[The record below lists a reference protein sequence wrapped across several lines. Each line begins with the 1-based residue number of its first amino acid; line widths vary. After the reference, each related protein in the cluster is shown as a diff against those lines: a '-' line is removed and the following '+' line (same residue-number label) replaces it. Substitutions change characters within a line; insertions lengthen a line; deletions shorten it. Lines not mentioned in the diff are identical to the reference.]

1 MPNGIL
7 QCISICKV
15 DVQLTEDMSS
25 GEEGFYPL
33 VRNNHVFRRPKLER
47 LKRNDDV
54 SDSSDANTDNYS
66 TCSDAWEKWDATNE
80 RRVREIT
87 LHFFYQPRTLTLL
100 GFLTLMIIY
109 FAFVNNPD
117 ADLGTSVWRGFL
129 AIMFVF
135 LAVGLLVFPNG
146 PFIRPH
152 PAIWRLI
159 FGVSTLYL
167 FVMVFVLFQK
177 RSDVLEVIY
186 TFDPDLR
193 GFDIDWSE
201 FTPDCS
207 FKFANI
213 WTRIDYFI
221 PAHFFGWMYKALIIR
236 NWGIVFACSVTW
248 ECTEMFFAH
257 ILPNFVECWWDII
270 LLDLLICNGL
280 GMACGMYLV
289 RKLEV
294 RAYHWESIKDIRGT
308 RGKISRAVLQFTPEN
323 WTHERWMDPSSG
335 LMRLIAVF
343 VLIFSIQMTDL
354 NAFLLKRVLGLPV
367 SHPLNT
373 IRIAVIAIIGAP
385 SMRQYYTFVTDRTC
399 KRLGTQAWIFYA
411 IMIVELLVSIKYG
424 AQVMPR
430 PAIPIII
437 CWFIFQLLLGSAVLI
452 GIVAYRLRKHH
463 NELKERLQK
472 FAKKKHRRKRSL
484 HVHMSADTSYVH

>member
-1 MPNGIL
+1 
-7 QCISICKV
+7 
-15 DVQLTEDMSS
+15 MSS
-25 GEEGFYPL
+25 GDEATFYP
-33 VRNNHVFRRPKLER
+33 RHGCQNHVLRRKKIERFR
-47 LKRNDDV
+47 RNDDV
-54 SDSSDANTDNYS
+54 TDSSDVNTDNYS
-66 TCSDAWEKWDATNE
+66 TCSDAWDKWDATNE
-80 RRVREIT
+80 RRVKEIT
-87 LHFFYQPRTLTLL
+87 LHFFYKPRSLTLL
-100 GFLTLMIIY
+100 AVGTLIIIY

-117 ADLGTSVWRGFL
+117 ADQATSVLTGLL
-129 AIMFVF
+129 AITFVF
-135 LAVGLLVFPNG
+135 LSVGLLVFPNG

-159 FGVSTLYL
+159 FGLSVLYL

-186 TFDPDLR
+186 IFDPSLR

-213 WTRIDYFI
+213 WSRIDYFI

-236 NWGIVFACSVTW
+236 NWGIVLACSVTW

-257 ILPNFVECWWDII
+257 ILPNFVECWWDIF

-280 GMACGMYLV
+280 GMGCGMYLV
-289 RKLEV
+289 HKLEV

-308 RGKISRAVLQFTPEN
+308 RGKIGRAVLQFTPEN
-323 WTHERWMDPSSG
+323 WTHERWMDPSNG
-335 LMRLIAVF
+335 FMRLIAVF
-343 VLIFSIQMTDL
+343 ILIFSIQMIDL

-367 SHPLNT
+367 GHPLNI
-373 IRIAVIAIIGAP
+373 IRLAVIGTIGAP
-385 SMRQYYTFVTDRTC
+385 SMRQYYSFVTDRTC
-399 KRLGTQAWIFYA
+399 KRLGTQAWVFYA

-424 AQVMPR
+424 THVMPK
-430 PAIPIII
+430 PAIPVIM
-437 CWFIFQLLLGSAVLI
+437 CWFMFQLLLGCVVLV

-463 NELKERLQK
+463 IEKLQK
-472 FAKKKHRRKRSL
+472 SAKKKHRRRRSL
-484 HVHMSADTSYVH
+484 HVHMNTDSLQNSHVDLH